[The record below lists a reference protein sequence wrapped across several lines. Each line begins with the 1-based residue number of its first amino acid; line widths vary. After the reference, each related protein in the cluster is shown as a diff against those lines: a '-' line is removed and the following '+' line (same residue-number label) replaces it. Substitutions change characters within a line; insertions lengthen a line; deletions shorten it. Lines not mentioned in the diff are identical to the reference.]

1 LWSIGY
7 SLKVTVTTQA
17 APFLDEAM
25 AENGHAEQRMVKAIR
40 RLPALAE
47 FYEGVS

>member
-1 LWSIGY
+1 M
-7 SLKVTVTTQA
+7 TQP